1 MIFAMKYLLLA
12 ILLTISNL
20 LIAQHETDSIIY
32 WDINRKLQWSDFLDS
47 VPDAGTASNM
57 IAITPVEIITKGY
70 WDKNMPNFTVMVY
83 FMKYEAWT
91 KDNSSSIVLNHEQ
104 LHFDIAELY
113 ARKIR
118 KRIHELREMKEK
130 DIDVYGESIK
140 TLLTQRNDRNKLYD
154 AETLH
159 GVFEDRQKEWN
170 LQIAKELC
178 ELKQYKINN
187 TNKSSE

>member
-1 MIFAMKYLLLA
+1 MKYLLLT

-20 LIAQHETDSIIY
+20 LIAQYETDSIIY
-32 WDINRKLQWSDFLDS
+32 WDLNRKLQWSDFLDS
-47 VPDAGTASNM
+47 VPDAGAASNM

-70 WDKNMPNFTVMVY
+70 WDKNMPNFKVMVY

-91 KDNSSSIVLNHEQ
+91 KDNSSSIILNHEQ

-118 KRIHELREMKEK
+118 KRIYELREMNEK

-140 TLLTQRNDRNKLYD
+140 TLLTQRNERNKLYD

-159 GVFEDRQKEWN
+159 GVFENKQKEWN
-170 LQIAKELC
+170 LQIAKELW
-178 ELKQYKINN
+178 ELKQYKVNN
-187 TNKSSE
+187 PAPAGVP